1 MEVTTE
7 VTTADY
13 KSFLIDYYFY
23 QGNAK
28 SWLKL
33 IAGAAA
39 TVFLLLL
46 YLNSWPGWPITLI
59 FFTASLLSLY
69 CVFVIIPFGI
79 KALKFNK
86 SATRLLFLN
95 KKVNITAYAP
105 GISVENDSG
114 NNFFNWEQI
123 KRIVASSKYICVYLT
138 SKKILLI
145 PKSDFKNSESARLF
159 LYKIDNGW
167 QNTKPPTQPFQEP
180 GSPSYFW
187 GLIGLVPIIGA
198 VNGVIM
204 ILMGVIQYKDYKY
217 CFIGLMGILFT
228 FVFFKYVDIFPSP
241 PNMNS
246 PAMVKTLKEW
256 TQEDLNQLVKNIE
269 FYKYEHN
276 SYPDSLQQ
284 LKDDNKTVSIYDPI
298 IEYRHLK
305 GDKVNTVFNYKK
317 INNKYTLFSS
327 GLDEKPHTKDDI
339 YPIIKVTDT
348 SKFGLIK
355 E

>member
-7 VTTADY
+7 ITTADY

-95 KKVNITAYAP
+95 ERVNIAAYAP
-105 GISVENDSG
+105 GISVESGSG

-123 KRIVASSKYICVYLT
+123 KRVAASSKYFCVYFNN
-138 SKKILLI
+138 KKILLV
-145 PKSDFKNSESARLF
+145 PKSDFADRKNAALF
-159 LYKIDNGW
+159 IFKVNNVW
-167 QNTKPPTQPFQEP
+167 QNVKGGRRPFQEP
-180 GSPSYFW
+180 GSPSYLW
-187 GLIGLVPIIGA
+187 GLIGLIPVIG
-198 VNGVIM
+198 VINGIIM
-204 ILMGVIQYKDYKY
+204 ILMGVFQYKDYKY
-217 CFIGLMGILFT
+217 CLIGLMGIFFT
-228 FVFFKYVDIFPSP
+228 FGFFKYLNYTTTYSP
-241 PNMNS
+241 QMS
-246 PAMVKTLKEW
+246 ASYASMAQT
-256 TQEDLNQLVKNIE
+256 DLNELVKGIE
-269 FYKYEHN
+269 FYKFEN
-276 SYPDSLQQ
+276 NQYPDSLEQLDKQQ
-284 LKDDNKTVSIYDPI
+284 SFVSIYDPI
-298 IEYRHLK
+298 FQFRHMSAGK
-305 GDKVNTVFNYKK
+305 PAQFNYKR
-317 INNKYTLFSS
+317 IGNKYTLFSS
-327 GLDEKPHTKDDI
+327 GLDEKPHTADDI
-339 YPIIKVTDT
+339 YPIISIKDS
-348 SKFGLIK
+348 SKSGFIK